1 MARFSNGIDYI
12 EFRVRDMA
20 RTKAF
25 YAAAFGWDYTDY
37 GPGYCEFN
45 SGSLKGGFE
54 LLEDG
59 QEPTTGGAL
68 VVLWSDDLEAS
79 REQVL
84 AAIGQ
89 FGGRLSR
96 ETFAFPGGRRFH
108 FCDPNGYELA
118 IWTEA

>member
-1 MARFSNGIDYI
+1 MTRSTNGIDYI
-12 EFRVRDMA
+12 EFRVRDMD
-20 RTKAF
+20 RTKGF
-25 YAAAFGWDYTDY
+25 YEAAFGWRYTDY

-54 LLEDG
+54 QLEAG
-59 QEPTTGGAL
+59 QAPQAGGAL

-79 REQVL
+79 RASVL
-84 AAIGQ
+84 AAIAQ

-96 ETFAFPGGRRFH
+96 EVFEFPGGRRFH

>member
-1 MARFSNGIDYI
+1 MSRSSNGIDYV

-20 RTKAF
+20 RTKGF
-25 YAAAFGWDYTDY
+25 YEAAFGWRYTDY
-37 GPGYCEFN
+37 GPGYCEFD
-45 SGSLKGGFE
+45 SGSLKGGFD

-59 QEPTTGGAL
+59 EQPVSGGPL
-68 VVLWSDDLEAS
+68 VVLWSEDLEAS
-79 REQVL
+79 QASVL

-96 ETFAFPGGRRFH
+96 AVFDFPGGRRFH

-118 IWTEA
+118 IWSES